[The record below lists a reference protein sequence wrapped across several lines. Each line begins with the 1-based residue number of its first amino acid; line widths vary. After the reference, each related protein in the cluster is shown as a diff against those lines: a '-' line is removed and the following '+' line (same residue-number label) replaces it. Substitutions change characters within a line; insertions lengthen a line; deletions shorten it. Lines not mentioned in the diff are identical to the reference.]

1 MITIHDLLTSYLED
15 TDDVFISNLTNVDDV
30 DGVDDYGE
38 TLLFKCLNERLD
50 YSMKIR
56 ALLEHGADPNQT
68 TRYTNDSIITP
79 LGLAI
84 TGKSWNNCFTCVGT
98 TKILLEC
105 GANPNQSTGHYG
117 SPLQCSM
124 SFYYHRHDINEL
136 FLLLRYGATEY
147 EKEYGIFISVI
158 HMTFI
163 VCDMMLYTDDDV
175 HPDWIRKI
183 KERLY

>member
-50 YSMKIR
+50 YTTKIR

-68 TRYTNDSIITP
+68 SEYSNDSIITP
-79 LGLAI
+79 LGLTI
-84 TGKSWNNCFTCVGT
+84 SGKSWNNCFHCVET
-98 TKILLEC
+98 TKILLEG
-105 GANPNQSTGHYG
+105 GADPNQSTGKYG
-117 SPLQCSM
+117 SPLQCCM
-124 SFYYHRHDINEL
+124 SFYHHRQDINEL

-147 EKEYGIFISVI
+147 EKEYGIFISI
-158 HMTFI
+158 IRRTLI
-163 VCDMMLYTDDDV
+163 VCDMILYMDK
-175 HPDWIRKI
+175 PDWTREI
-183 KERLY
+183 KEFLY